1 MFLNLQQRF
10 GAVARYFAFNGFLA
24 LCAMSAV
31 KELMRVSVA
40 LAPDL
45 HIAVDDPSRVE
56 AFKQFEAAAAQAPQ
70 VPVPRVVVAHLVPD
84 MPVQVLAV
92 RLDQAESLKVTPLKL
107 KRKPWVRTVKS
118 SSTRKKAPMI
128 AGGALPPLVVD
139 MVSTEAGAVPTK
151 GSRKKGA
158 VVAESSRDI
167 TNRSLGVLV
176 ALKN

>member
-1 MFLNLQQRF
+1 MFFSARQHL
-10 GAVARYFAFNGFLA
+10 GPAARYFAFNGA
-24 LCAMSAV
+24 LVICTTLVLQQITHIA
-31 KELMRVSVA
+31 VA

-45 HIAVDDPSRVE
+45 RIAVNDLSRVE
-56 AFKQFEAAAAQAPQ
+56 QFKQAEMAAAQAPN
-70 VPVPRVVVAHLVPD
+70 VPVPRVIVAQSVPD

-107 KRKPWVRTVKS
+107 KRKPSVRTAKS
-118 SSTRKKAPMI
+118 ARKKSPAL
-128 AGGALPPLVVD
+128 AGGKLPPIVVD
-139 MVSTEAGAVPTK
+139 LASSEAGVLLP
-151 GSRKKGA
+151 KKSKKKAA